1 MKLRKFAFVV
11 AAFSTT
17 GAAFGG
23 TPLDTAREDLYRQ
36 DWMWKG
42 IQKAEADYKRQQ
54 PKITMGLPTDDKS
67 RVTMGF
73 PTNGRPV
80 TGETSLASR

>member
-1 MKLRKFAFVV
+1 MKLHKFVIAA
-11 AAFSTT
+11 AAFAVT
-17 GAAFGG
+17 GTAFGG

-42 IQKAEADYKRQQ
+42 VQKAEADYKRQQ
-54 PKITMGLPTDDKS
+54 PKITMGFPTDGKP

-80 TGETSLASR
+80 TSETSLASR